1 MPSNLRTAISPVLVS
16 HDFGYEVYDVTV
28 TARDIHRMFTHG
40 LIEIDD
46 DRQRG
51 RHSTTGKQIYKQE
64 KVDRWTNQLL
74 EDQAVFGQLTWN
86 FRPEEADTE
95 YSRDTNEFIIGG
107 GVAKLP
113 DSAHR
118 HRSIVSAVESVA
130 KGSNFDLE
138 MPFSVRIWQVPAE
151 VEKSIFYGMNQE
163 GDKADAT
170 RSKYLMQRNSGQQLA
185 REVVRRSSHL
195 TEQNVETVSNTLS
208 AKNPRLMAFN
218 TFSVAFEGNFNDVSD
233 AQHEEVANWFTTFWD
248 KLVAVRPELG
258 LQMLPRRQQVRQGL
272 IVGSAIAIHGY
283 VGLARRFYHEGLE
296 FARLDALADPVETD
310 GGPIDYFALANP
322 EWQERGIVV
331 PGQSKSGETTLTTR
345 NAIQTRR
352 AMVDAL
358 AHKVRLDAPA
368 DIDSRNA
375 SLPEPTEGE
384 VTT

>member
-1 MPSNLRTAISPVLVS
+1 MPSNLKTAIGPVLVS
-16 HDFGYEVYDVTV
+16 HDFGHEVYDATV

-40 LIEIDD
+40 LIQIDD
-46 DRQRG
+46 ERQRG
-51 RHSTTGKQIYKQE
+51 RHSTTGKQIYKQD

-86 FRPEEADTE
+86 FRPEEAGAE
-95 YSRDTNEFIIGG
+95 YSTDTKEFVIGG
-107 GVAKLP
+107 GVARLP

-118 HRSIVSAVESVA
+118 HRSIVQAVESVA

-138 MPFSVRIWQVPAE
+138 MPFSVRIWCVPAE

-170 RSKYLMQRNSGQQLA
+170 RSKYLMQRNSGQKLA

-195 TEQNVETVSNTLS
+195 TERNVETVSNTLS
-208 AKNPRLMAFN
+208 AKNHRLMAFN
-218 TFSVAFEGNFNDVSD
+218 TFSVAFEANFNDVSE
-233 AQHEEVANWFTTFWD
+233 AEHEGVADWFTTFWG

-258 LQMLPRRQQVRQGL
+258 LHTLPRRQQVRQEL
-272 IVGSAIAIHGY
+272 IVGSAIAVHGY
-283 VGLARRFYHEGLE
+283 VGLARRFYDEGVDL
-296 FARLDALADPVETD
+296 ARLDALIDQVDVD
-310 GGPIDYFALANP
+310 GDPIDYFALANP

-358 AHKVRLDAPA
+358 AEKVRLDAPA
-368 DIDSRNA
+368 DIDDHGVA
-375 SLPEPTEGE
+375 DPEAAEGR
-384 VTT
+384 